1 MHHWSI
7 NPWKDVQGWG
17 CCTEVP
23 SLLSKCA
30 TPAQKEKS
38 LLLLIK
44 VMPINLKTWCHFIS
58 RRLFFKKNCKG
69 RYGEMKSLY
78 IAGGNI
84 KWHRFHERQ
93 TLEWPQ
99 DPGSHH
105 TSNVCSK
112 SWKEGLDRHKQ
123 TNLPYYILHGLK
135 SGRKIRTSRL
145 NLATQWD
152 QGQPGLCEIQMLGI
166 QPIVLCV
173 LPTEW
178 HPHPCDHSFSKA
190 TWTSP
195 FKDYSSEGE
204 VKIL

>member
-7 NPWKDVQGWG
+7 SPWKDAQGWG

-23 SLLSKCA
+23 SLLSKCAA

-44 VMPINLKTWCHFIS
+44 VMPINLKTWCHFIF
-58 RRLFFKKNCKG
+58 RKLFFKKNCKG

-93 TLEWPQ
+93 TLEWAQ

-105 TSNVCSK
+105 TSSCMFKELKGGAGQTRANK
-112 SWKEGLDRHKQ
+112 SSL
-123 TNLPYYILHGLK
+123 LHSSWTEKWQEDQNFKAKLGYTV
-135 SGRKIRTSRL
+135 RSRS
-145 NLATQWD
+145 AWAMWD
-152 QGQPGLCEIQMLGI
+152 PDARD
-166 QPIVLCV
+166 
-173 LPTEW
+173 PT
-178 HPHPCDHSFSKA
+178 HSFVRA
-190 TWTSP
+190 TNWAATSSLWP
-195 FKDYSSEGE
+195 FFFKGYLNKPIWRLQFWRGG
-204 VKIL
+204 